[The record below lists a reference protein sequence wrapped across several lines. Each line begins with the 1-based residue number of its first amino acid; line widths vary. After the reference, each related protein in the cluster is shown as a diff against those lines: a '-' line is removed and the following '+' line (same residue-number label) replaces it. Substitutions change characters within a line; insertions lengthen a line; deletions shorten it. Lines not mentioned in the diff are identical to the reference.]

1 MPVQAQ
7 AGGPPPRHGWRAAR
21 FIPWVL
27 YATGAAAQAPLT
39 LEQAIN
45 LGLRDNPAL
54 AVARYDIDIARLGV
68 GIEDAAFRFI
78 ASPVVRGEVGKDGA
92 SSLVGVGGSQ
102 LLRTGQQF
110 SGTVGLTT
118 AGSADPQLGV
128 VVQIE
133 QPLFRRSGRLIAE
146 AGLDAAQRQDRR
158 AQRAETSRRAAL
170 ALDVV
175 RQYTGLLEQQGRV
188 ASAEQALDRGDR
200 FLRLVSA
207 RESVGKLSRVDT
219 LRAELQLGRARAALQ
234 DSRSAQRSAQ
244 DAFAQLL
251 GKPAGSV
258 FELVRPPVPL
268 YAEVDAGTVLGVAER
283 HRVELAQ
290 ARDDEDAA
298 QRSLAV
304 AARGVLPDLRVSVG
318 YRDLG
323 LLDNATPFSTSGP
336 FIGVSAGL
344 DLDRARAEGRV
355 AQERLRLEQSA
366 GGAGVQH
373 DNIAR
378 EVADS
383 VRERQAAYEGQQL
396 AARNQEFAQ
405 RQLDLAQRLFELGR
419 ESALTVSQAED
430 QLQQSELARLAAD
443 SRVVV
448 AAYALARAAGTL
460 LESPET
466 AAPLASLAPR

>member
-1 MPVQAQ
+1 MRAVVAACAFALGSAVWT
-7 AGGPPPRHGWRAAR
+7 AGAN
-21 FIPWVL
+21 
-27 YATGAAAQAPLT
+27 AQAPVT

-45 LGLRDNPAL
+45 LGLRDNRAL
-54 AVARYDIDIARLGV
+54 AVARYDTDVARLGV
-68 GIEDAAFRFI
+68 GIEDSAFRFI
-78 ASPVVRGEVGKDGA
+78 ASPVVRAEVGKDGA
-92 SSLVGVGGSQ
+92 SSLVGLGGSQ

-128 VVQIE
+128 VVQID

-158 AQRAETSRRAAL
+158 AQRAETARRAAL

-175 RQYTGLLEQQGRV
+175 RQFTGLLEHQGRV
-188 ASAEQALDRGDR
+188 ASAEQALERGDH

-219 LRAELQLGRARAALQ
+219 LRAELQVGRARASLQ
-234 DSRSAQRSAQ
+234 DSRAAQRTAQ

-251 GKPAGSV
+251 GKPAGSA
-258 FELVRPPVPL
+258 FDLVRPPVPA
-268 YAEVDAGTVLGVAER
+268 YAEVDAGIVLGVAER

-355 AQERLRLEQSA
+355 AQERLRLEQTA
-366 GGAGVQH
+366 RGTGLQLE
-373 DNIAR
+373 DIAR
-378 EVADS
+378 QVADS
-383 VRERQAAYEGQQL
+383 VRERQAAYESQQQ
-396 AARNQEFAQ
+396 ASRNVAFAQ
-405 RQLDLAQRLFELGR
+405 RQLELAQRLFELGR

-430 QLQQSELARLAAD
+430 QLQQAELAHLAAD

-448 AAYALARAAGTL
+448 AAYALAGAAGTL
-460 LESPET
+460 LESPE
-466 AAPLASLAPR
+466 AVAPLASLAPR